1 MADDDE
7 PAREARIRS
16 ALARRFGVDERALA
30 AYRIAI
36 AGLLLVDLLAFRARD
51 LGAFYTDTGVLPRA
65 LLRDA
70 FPVAAQLSLH
80 TVTGS
85 LAGQA
90 VLLAGLALAATLL
103 LVGYRTRL
111 AAVST
116 WVLVASMQARNP
128 WVVNAG
134 DTLLLATLFF
144 GLFLPLG
151 RRWSIDAARR
161 GRPTAEREGPRVLNA
176 ATVGVLLQIVV
187 VYATNVAFK
196 LRAPR
201 WTEGTAVAHVFALDD
216 FTVFLGDALADLGP
230 FLVAA
235 NWAWLAALAASPL
248 LVLLTGWPRAL
259 YAALLAGLHLGM
271 LATLVLG
278 VFPLV
283 AVAVLLLVLPPEV
296 WQAIEARVAPVAERL
311 AARVPRAASRDRP
324 RLPRGWRRRV
334 RRTGNLALGALIVA
348 GLAWHGMAVGLIAE
362 PDAVDEAGR
371 AAEHRWSMFSP
382 ASTTYGWVAAPAN
395 LTTGEQVDALRL
407 APYDPSPPGDLA
419 DAYPSTLW
427 HRYLKDAPE
436 MGEAALAALAD
447 HLCHRVDEAYASSPR
462 DVAVVTV
469 EHEVRLDGPDPVERE
484 RVHEQACPR
493 PDGRPRRGYV

>member
-1 MADDDE
+1 MAEDRE
-7 PAREARIRS
+7 PGWQGAIGS
-16 ALARRFGVDERALA
+16 ALARRFGIDERALA

-36 AGLLLVDLLAFRARD
+36 AGLLLVDLLAFRAPD
-51 LGAFYTDTGVLPRA
+51 LGAFYTDAGVLPRA
-65 LLRDA
+65 LLRET
-70 FPVAAQLSLH
+70 FPVAARLSLH
-80 TVTGS
+80 TLTGS
-85 LAGQA
+85 LSGQA
-90 VLLAGLALAATLL
+90 ALLAGLALAAALL

-111 AAVST
+111 AAVAT

-161 GRPTAEREGPRVLNA
+161 DPASREREDPRVVNA

-201 WTEGTAVAHVFALDD
+201 WTDGTAVAHVFALDD
-216 FTVFLGDALADLGP
+216 FTVFLGDALADVGP
-230 FLVAA
+230 VLVAA

-248 LVLLTGWPRAL
+248 LVLLTGWPRAG

-283 AVAVLLLVLPPEV
+283 AVAALLLVLPPEV
-296 WQAIEARVAPVAERL
+296 WEPLEARVAPLAERL
-311 AARVPRAASRDRP
+311 AARVPTADPSDRP
-324 RLPRGWRRRV
+324 RMPQGWRRRA

-348 GLAWHGMAVGLIAE
+348 GLVWHGMAVGLVGR
-362 PDAVDEAGR
+362 PDAVEEAGR

-395 LTTGEQVDALRL
+395 LTDGGQVDALRL
-407 APYDPSPPGDLA
+407 IPYDPAPPGDLSE
-419 DAYPSTLW
+419 AYPSTLW

-436 MGEAALAALAD
+436 LGEAELAALAD

-484 RVHEQACPR
+484 RVHRQACPTA
-493 PDGRPRRGYV
+493 

>member
-1 MADDDE
+1 MGRNGRPSWQATL
-7 PAREARIRS
+7 RE
-16 ALARRFGVDERALA
+16 ALARRFSIDERALA

-36 AGLLLVDLLAFRARD
+36 AVLLLVDLLAFRAPD
-51 LGAFYTDTGVLPRA
+51 LGTFYTDVGVMPRA
-65 LLRDA
+65 LLAER

-90 VLLAGLALAATLL
+90 ALLGVLAAAAAAL
-103 LVGYRTRL
+103 LVGYRTRW
-111 AAVST
+111 AAIAT

-128 WVVNAG
+128 HVVNAG

-161 GRPTAEREGPRVLNA
+161 DETPGGREGSRVLNA

-196 LRAPR
+196 LRSPH
-201 WTEGTAVAHVFALDD
+201 WTDGTAVAHVFALDD
-216 FTVFLGDALADLGP
+216 FTVLLGDALATVDP
-230 FLVAA
+230 FLLVA
-235 NWAWLAALAASPL
+235 NWAWLATLVVSPL
-248 LVLLTGWPRAL
+248 LVLLTGWPRAA
-259 YAALLAGLHLGM
+259 YAALLAALHLGM
-271 LATLVLG
+271 LATLLLG

-283 AVAVLLLVLPPEV
+283 SIAALLVVLPPEV
-296 WQAIEARVAPVAERL
+296 WDRFEARVQPHAARL
-311 AARVPRAASRDRP
+311 AAWAPGEPTDREPRASHDP
-324 RLPRGWRRRV
+324 WRRRA
-334 RRTGNLALGALIVA
+334 RRAGNLSLGVLILA
-348 GLAWHGMAVGLIAE
+348 GLAWHGMAVGLLAKPE
-362 PDAVDEAGR
+362 AVEEAGR

-382 ASTTYGWVAAPAN
+382 VSTDYGWVAAPAN
-395 LTTGEQVDALRL
+395 LTTGEPVDALRL
-407 APYDPSPPGDLA
+407 APYDPAPPRDLA

-436 MGEAALAALAD
+436 LADAELAALGD
-447 HLCHRVDEAYASSPR
+447 HLCRRAEEAYEPGVR
-462 DVAVVTV
+462 DVAIVTV

-484 RVHEQACPR
+484 RVHEQPC
-493 PDGRPRRGYV
+493 